1 MEEEGNMKIKI
12 KTIDNEEFELTVK
25 GDTSAEEIKNIIA
38 ERKSVDKQD
47 IRLIYQG
54 QCLANEKSIADYN
67 IQNDH
72 IIHLVLRKKE
82 NSASPNDENGNSA
95 NSANALNGK
104 TDSTNTNANANASA
118 NIFRSNDGNVMAD
131 PLNINFSSNVHLNS
145 SSANIPNGGTASNMP
160 NSTANPNVT
169 SSSTPVYFTHMR
181 LTRNDNMDG
190 DLMGQTN
197 ICSLLNDIMS
207 QVNINPNIIYGAA
220 TAAATAAAN
229 ATGAGTMGSGLGG
242 AMGSGLG
249 GAMGSGL
256 GSAMGSGLGSAMGNG
271 ENIFTAAMR
280 TGGINANP
288 NEFVTASYVNGAN
301 DQKAEAVSA
310 KGCVETGADVKSQGR
325 SGTKGGENGGETHAG
340 GEQAGQSKGESSSDN
355 SHTKHKVNEEDY
367 TKEQNKKMR
376 KLKKKRKNYN
386 KDMKVSN
393 KIKKNGKYH
402 FSHSSKDDSSSSS
415 SHSGSSLMSVYST
428 MKDEEEKKKA
438 LKLKKHSKKKK
449 LKNKHMKKSYYSSSS
464 SSESSTDGQQEDEQ
478 DEDDYDDDDADELA
492 KKEKKYRKKEK
503 EKKKRKKKRYLFDPN
518 FLYHQNYMYHPN
530 SISHARINDHFN
542 RIFKGRNDMRLA
554 PTYPP
559 FVMDHGGRGSLGTR
573 FYGESRNS
581 LKYGRDDLSDTN
593 ENANGTSNHNLMGDF
608 AQQKERRKKAYSSSK
623 ALFGN
628 IGAQDNLV
636 DLPGSNLKT
645 GGTGKATSH
654 PPSGDGCSADSDQIS
669 ERKKYHCRGLH
680 HRCNPLLTGGP
691 MDEHNYPRR
700 GSYANIVPLSDIE
713 RNNEIVRND
722 SMRTNS
728 RVAINE
734 EEGAL
739 LSDNNSLSANVRSI
753 QMSSDRRNSTL
764 GRSDLKCLNDANDSE
779 HKNME
784 VNIPWRVIEQLLV
797 LLEEETGYRR
807 PDLSSYINSYYNTNS
822 IFVFFYLFV
831 HINNIINSIII
842 QFNHSNFMN
851 NDISMSSFSRISI
864 ILSLASVVF
873 SRLSNFFF
881 VFYDNFYCNNYGRRH
896 YRYSD
901 PINHQFLRE
910 IRNLYYSNNE
920 RNPHSNRSSR
930 FFQNGLFPNGN
941 YATGNM
947 DAFNNDS
954 ASYLHNVTDNYYPL
968 PYNDL
973 RNSTNRTNLQ
983 QEFED
988 YYKNYLTTVKGNK
1001 NMLLKKE
1008 FLTHKER
1015 SNNAGECSKIKE
1027 DGVSSSR
1034 GVGKGDKVVGN
1045 SNPRSDKNIST
1056 KYRQF
1061 GQWNGISN
1069 HVSNHLNNTGNG
1081 HSNNPFSNFPG
1092 QGNKSLLYPGLKER
1106 NHEKEAQ
1113 KKQKDGSKAH
1123 TLKKQLKDGNSFKGY
1138 SSADAN
1144 ESSSNSGA
1152 GNAEKMGNSG
1162 EGGPLN
1168 HILSDLIKNKDEE
1181 MENGKMASNRSHP
1194 RSVQHEDE
1202 AKGDALNA
1210 TNSNFASCDSNM
1222 DDMYDVS
1229 DDGKDKEVA
1238 NVKDNPKEEDKDE
1251 KHTDNGKDNHPTAIP
1266 EKENPTDKHT
1276 TPQGKKETQQ
1286 IVAQPGDL
1294 RKGTDSRTD
1303 NSTSVDIRNPPPV
1316 VNNTP
1321 PMPNMNFSNILNCV
1335 QSQLS
1340 GGGSSAQMEPPRDKF
1355 EGMPEEVKNRYKTWV
1370 ENTQIFSGQMIKICR
1385 NKRPLSNAYI
1395 GNGSS
1400 KDQISF
1406 SNLLP
1411 FIWKRN
1417 MSTIN
1422 LDMNLEL
1429 SDDLLNAFDMHVLDF
1444 VKKSI
1449 KNNEDY
1455 KLEKFKYPT
1464 LSLCEKLFEEMEKKD
1479 K

>member
-1 MEEEGNMKIKI
+1 MEEEGNIKIKI
-12 KTIDNEEFELTVK
+12 KTIDNEEFELSVK
-25 GDTSAEEIKNIIA
+25 GDTSAEEIKNLIA

-54 QCLANEKSIADYN
+54 QCLSNEKSVADYN

-82 NSASPNDENGNSA
+82 NPANPNDENGNA
-95 NSANALNGK
+95 MNGK
-104 TDSTNTNANANASA
+104 TDQTNTNTNANASASA
-118 NIFRSNDGNVMAD
+118 NIFRSNDGSVMAD
-131 PLNINFSSNVHLNS
+131 PLHINFSSNVPLNS
-145 SSANIPNGGTASNMP
+145 SSGNTPNGGTASNMP
-160 NSTANPNVT
+160 NNSANPNMGA
-169 SSSTPVYFTHMR
+169 SSTPLYFTHMR

-229 ATGAGTMGSGLGG
+229 ATGAGTGTGTGLGGGMGSGLGT
-242 AMGSGLG
+242 GLG
-249 GAMGSGL
+249 T
-256 GSAMGSGLGSAMGNG
+256 GLGSAMGNG

-280 TGGINANP
+280 TTGINP
-288 NEFVTASYVNGAN
+288 NASEFAGQSYVNNGAN
-301 DQKAEAVSA
+301 DQKSDPVNV
-310 KGCVETGADVKSQGR
+310 KRCMETGTDGKNQSR
-325 SGTKGGENGGETHAG
+325 SGTKGGDGGGGVHAG
-340 GEQAGQSKGESSSDN
+340 EGKGESSSDN
-355 SHTKHKVNEEDY
+355 SHTNANGNEEDY
-367 TKEQNKKMR
+367 TKEQQKKMK

-415 SHSGSSLMSVYST
+415 SSQSGSSLLSVNTT
-428 MKDEEEKKKA
+428 MKDEEERKKA
-438 LKLKKHSKKKK
+438 LKLKKYSKKKK
-449 LKNKHMKKSYYSSSS
+449 LKNKHKKKKGYYSSSS
-464 SSESSTDGQQEDEQ
+464 SSGSSTEDEQ
-478 DEDDYDDDDADELA
+478 EGDDEECDDDSDELA
-492 KKEKKYRKKEK
+492 KKEKKHRRREK

-518 FLYHQNYMYHPN
+518 FLYHRNYMYHPN
-530 SISHARINDHFN
+530 SISHARINNHFN
-542 RIFKGRNDMRLA
+542 QVFKGRNDMRLGGA
-554 PTYPP
+554 YSP
-559 FVMDHGGRGSLGTR
+559 FLVDNGGRTPVGGP
-573 FYGESRNS
+573 FYRESRNS

-593 ENANGTSNHNLMGDF
+593 ENANGANNHNHNQNIVDDLMK
-608 AQQKERRKKAYSSSK
+608 QKERRKKAYSSSK

-628 IGAQDNLV
+628 VGVQDNLV

-645 GGTGKATSH
+645 NGA
-654 PPSGDGCSADSDQIS
+654 
-669 ERKKYHCRGLH
+669 
-680 HRCNPLLTGGP
+680 GGP
-691 MDEHNYPRR
+691 MDEHNYPGR

-739 LSDNNSLSANVRSI
+739 LSDNNSISANVRSI
-753 QMSSDRRNSTL
+753 QMSSDRRNSAL

-807 PDLSSYINSYYNTNS
+807 PDLSAYINSYNNTNS

-901 PINHQFLRE
+901 PLNHEFLRE
-910 IRNLYYSNNE
+910 LRNLYYSNNG
-920 RNPHSNRSSR
+920 RNAHSNRSSR
-930 FFQNGLFPNGN
+930 FFQNDFFPNGN
-941 YATGNM
+941 YGSANM
-947 DAFNNDS
+947 DAFNNDNS
-954 ASYLHNVTDNYYPL
+954 SYLHNVTDNYYPL

-988 YYKNYLTTVKGNK
+988 YYKNYLNTVKGNK
-1001 NMLLKKE
+1001 NMLLRKE
-1008 FLTHKER
+1008 FANHKER
-1015 SNNAGECSKIKE
+1015 SNNGECSQMKE
-1027 DGVSSSR
+1027 DGVSSNR
-1034 GVGKGDKVVGN
+1034 VGKGDKVGN
-1045 SNPRSDKNIST
+1045 ANPHGEKKMSSRF
-1056 KYRQF
+1056 RQF
-1061 GQWNGISN
+1061 GQSGQFAQWNGTPN
-1069 HVSNHLNNTGNG
+1069 NVSNHLNNTPNG

-1092 QGNKSLLYPGLKER
+1092 QGNKSLLYPGHKER
-1106 NHEKEAQ
+1106 IDEKEGQRKGRDASKPYAV
-1113 KKQKDGSKAH
+1113 KKV
-1123 TLKKQLKDGNSFKGY
+1123 LKDGHSFKGY
-1138 SSADAN
+1138 SSGDPN

-1152 GNAEKMGNSG
+1152 GNAGH
-1162 EGGPLN
+1162 GGPLN
-1168 HILSDLIKNKDEE
+1168 HIFNNLVKNKNEE
-1181 MENGKMASNRSHP
+1181 KENGKMASNGSHP
-1194 RSVQHEDE
+1194 KSAQQEDE

-1229 DDGKDKEVA
+1229 DDGKDKEDT
-1238 NVKDNPKEEDKDE
+1238 NVMDHPKGEDKDG
-1251 KHTDNGKDNHPTAIP
+1251 KHTDKGEGILPSSIP
-1266 EKENPTDKHT
+1266 QKEKPTDKHT
-1276 TPQGKKETQQ
+1276 TPQGEKATQQ
-1286 IVAQPGDL
+1286 IVPQSGDI
-1294 RKGTDSRTD
+1294 KNTASSRTD
-1303 NSTSVDIRNPPPV
+1303 NSPVTDIRKTPV

-1321 PMPNMNFSNILNCV
+1321 PPMPSMNFSNILNCV
-1335 QSQLS
+1335 QNQMAG
-1340 GGGSSAQMEPPRDKF
+1340 GGGSAQAEPPRDKF

-1411 FIWKRN
+1411 FLWKRN

-1422 LDMNLEL
+1422 MDVNLEL
-1429 SDDLLNAFDMHVLDF
+1429 SDDLLNAFDMHVLEF

-1464 LSLCEKLFEEMEKKD
+1464 LSLCEKLFDEMEKKD

>member
-1 MEEEGNMKIKI
+1 MENEGNIKIKI
-12 KTIDNEEFELTVK
+12 KTIDNEEFELSVK

-38 ERKSVDKQD
+38 EKKNVDKQD

-54 QCLANEKSIADYN
+54 QCLANEKSVADYN

-72 IIHLVLRKKE
+72 IIHLVVRKKE
-82 NSASPNDENGNSA
+82 NSSNPNDENGNATSSGNATNNGNAA
-95 NSANALNGK
+95 NNGNAVNGK
-104 TDSTNTNANANASA
+104 SDATNTNANANA
-118 NIFRSNDGNVMAD
+118 NMFRSTDGNVMGD
-131 PLNINFSSNVHLNS
+131 PVHINFSSNVHMNS
-145 SSANIPNGGTASNMP
+145 NSGNTSNGGTASNMP
-160 NSTANPNVT
+160 NSSANPNVGA
-169 SSSTPVYFTHMR
+169 SSTPLYFTHMR

-207 QVNINPNIIYGAA
+207 QVNINPNFIYDAA

-229 ATGAGTMGSGLGG
+229 ATAAGAGAGSGMGG

-249 GAMGSGL
+249 TGL
-256 GSAMGSGLGSAMGNG
+256 GGGNA

-280 TGGINANP
+280 TTGINP
-288 NEFVTASYVNGAN
+288 NASEFACPNYVNGAN
-301 DQKAEAVSA
+301 DKKGETVNAKRCAEA
-310 KGCVETGADVKSQGR
+310 GADGKNQSP
-325 SGTKGGENGGETHAG
+325 SGNKGGDDGGQNDAG
-340 GEQAGQSKGESSSDN
+340 KSEGDSSSDN
-355 SHTKHKVNEEDY
+355 SCTNEKGNDENY
-367 TKEQNKKMR
+367 TKEQRKKIKKM
-376 KLKKKRKNYN
+376 KKKRKKYN
-386 KDMKVSN
+386 KDVKTSN

-402 FSHSSKDDSSSSS
+402 VSHSSKDDSSSSS
-415 SHSGSSLMSVYST
+415 SSRSSLLSVDST
-428 MKDEEEKKKA
+428 MKDEEERKKVH
-438 LKLKKHSKKKK
+438 KLKKYKKKKK
-449 LKNKHMKKSYYSSSS
+449 LKNKYKKKKSYDSSSS
-464 SSESSTDGQQEDEQ
+464 SSVSSSTEDQ
-478 DEDDYDDDDADELA
+478 RDDEGEEYDYDEDELA

-503 EKKKRKKKRYLFDPN
+503 EKQKKMKKKNRYLFDPN

-530 SISHARINDHFN
+530 SISHGRINNHFN
-542 RIFKGRNDMRLA
+542 QIFKGRNDMRLGGA
-554 PTYPP
+554 YPS
-559 FVMDHGGRGSLGTR
+559 FVLDHGGRAAVGAAFCRGSR
-573 FYGESRNS
+573 SS

-593 ENANGTSNHNLMGDF
+593 ENANGTNNHNLVDDF
-608 AQQKERRKKAYSSSK
+608 VKHKERRTKAYSSSK
-623 ALFGN
+623 ALFGSG
-628 IGAQDNLV
+628 GAHDNLV
-636 DLPGSNLKT
+636 DLPGSNLKAN
-645 GGTGKATSH
+645 GTGKGTTH
-654 PPSGDGCSADSDQIS
+654 PPSGKSGSGGGG
-669 ERKKYHCRGLH
+669 EYHRYNDH
-680 HRCNPLLTGGP
+680 HRCNPLFAGGP
-691 MDEHNYPRR
+691 MDEQNYPPR
-700 GSYANIVPLSDIE
+700 SVYANLVPLSDIE

-734 EEGAL
+734 EDGAL
-739 LSDNNSLSANVRSI
+739 VSDNNSLSDNIRSI
-753 QMSSDRRNSTL
+753 QMSSDRRNSAL

-807 PDLSSYINSYYNTNS
+807 PDLSAYINSYHNSNS

-881 VFYDNFYCNNYGRRH
+881 VFYDNFYCNNYGRH

-901 PINHQFLRE
+901 PINHEYLRE
-910 IRNLYYSNNE
+910 LRNLYYSNNG
-920 RNPHSNRSSR
+920 RNAHSNRSSR
-930 FFQNGLFPNGN
+930 FFQNDFFPNGN
-941 YATGNM
+941 YGHANV
-947 DAFNNDS
+947 DAFNNDNS
-954 ASYLHNVTDNYYPL
+954 SYLHNVADNYYPL

-973 RNSTNRTNLQ
+973 RNNANRTNLQ

-988 YYKNYLTTVKGNK
+988 YYKNYLNTVKGNK
-1001 NMLLKKE
+1001 NMLLRKE
-1008 FLTHKER
+1008 FANHKER
-1015 SNNAGECSKIKE
+1015 SNTGECSQGKE
-1027 DGVSSSR
+1027 DGVSSNR
-1034 GVGKGDKVVGN
+1034 VGKGDKVCNPN
-1045 SNPRSDKNIST
+1045 SHSDKKMGSRF
-1056 KYRQF
+1056 RQT
-1061 GQWNGISN
+1061 GHWNGTSN
-1069 HVSNHLNNTGNG
+1069 NPSNHLNNGANG

-1092 QGNKSLLYPGLKER
+1092 QGNNNSLLYPGLKER
-1106 NHEKEAQ
+1106 SDEKEGYRKNKDDAKHYAG
-1113 KKQKDGSKAH
+1113 KKVRTDGH
-1123 TLKKQLKDGNSFKGY
+1123 SFKGY
-1138 SSADAN
+1138 SSGDPN
-1144 ESSSNSGA
+1144 ESSSNSAAGHA
-1152 GNAEKMGNSG
+1152 ENVGNAGH
-1162 EGGPLN
+1162 GGPLN
-1168 HILSDLIKNKDEE
+1168 HILNNLFKNKNENR
-1181 MENGKMASNRSHP
+1181 ENGNMGSNDSQP
-1194 RSVQHEDE
+1194 KSAQHDDE

-1229 DDGKDKEVA
+1229 DDGKDKEEA
-1238 NVKDNPKEEDKDE
+1238 SNVKDQPKREDKDGE
-1251 KHTDNGKDNHPTAIP
+1251 DTDGKDADKGKDMHPSSIP
-1266 EKENPTDKHT
+1266 QKEKPTDKHT
-1276 TPQGKKETQQ
+1276 ATPQGEKQIQQ
-1286 IVAQPGDL
+1286 IAPQGGVMKNTASSKQ
-1294 RKGTDSRTD
+1294 DSSIVT
-1303 NSTSVDIRNPPPV
+1303 DIRRTPA
-1316 VNNTP
+1316 VNNTTSP
-1321 PMPNMNFSNILNCV
+1321 LSNINFSNILNCV
-1335 QSQLS
+1335 QNQMA
-1340 GGGSSAQMEPPRDKF
+1340 GGGAHAQGEPPRDKF

-1411 FIWKRN
+1411 FLWKRN

-1422 LDMNLEL
+1422 LDVDLEL
-1429 SDDLLNAFDMHVLDF
+1429 SDDLLNAFDMHVLEF

-1464 LSLCEKLFEEMEKKD
+1464 LSLCEKLFDEMDKKD